1 MVNHHNGETSPQRWR
16 SHQNGEIGP
25 LRERIGWPQG
35 PHPPKFARNTAKKWF
50 SSHAKP
56 RNSPKYPRRALGSC
70 SLGVWT
76 PVCRVTNS
84 VKWVQKICYGENNA
98 RRVPKTVEM
107 WCVEAFL
114 RKTSAQAGRV
124 LGPRSGLACGEVLQ
138 APADPSRF
146 VSPGGSLRAFRA
158 LAHSDVH
165 CGLALR
171 ASLAPRRRRVSSG
184 LPLAKRLADGLSAAA
199 WRSAAEA
206 GWSGHS

>member
-1 MVNHHNGETSPQRWR
+1 MVFKPCQAAQLPQIPTQGPGKLLSRCLDACL
-16 SHQNGEIGP
+16 SCHQ
-25 LRERIGWPQG
+25 LREM
-35 PHPPKFARNTAKKWF
+35 
-50 SSHAKP
+50 
-56 RNSPKYPRRALGSC
+56 GSK
-70 SLGVWT
+70 
-76 PVCRVTNS
+76 N
-84 VKWVQKICYGENNA
+84 CYGEDCA

>member
-1 MVNHHNGETSPQRWR
+1 MVFKPCQAAQLPQIPTQGPGKLLSRCLDACL
-16 SHQNGEIGP
+16 SCHQ
-25 LRERIGWPQG
+25 LREMGSKNLLRREQCTS
-35 PHPPKFARNTAKKWF
+35 RAKN
-50 SSHAKP
+50 
-56 RNSPKYPRRALGSC
+56 RGNVVRRC
-70 SLGVWT
+70 
-76 PVCRVTNS
+76 
-84 VKWVQKICYGENNA
+84 
-98 RRVPKTVEM
+98 
-107 WCVEAFL
+107 FL

-184 LPLAKRLADGLSAAA
+184 LPLAKRLAEGLSAAA